1 MQSLTHKAGSL
12 AMKYDILFLFYFID
26 EFCKIYEKWESAALI
41 GNTVTRCLTLNY
53 DILLNNSIERV

>member
-1 MQSLTHKAGSL
+1 
-12 AMKYDILFLFYFID
+12 MKYDILFLFYFID